1 MGKLYLLRTLFCGGV
16 FLMLYVVTQVNQALG
31 EDNLLKYDC
40 DTWDHG
46 FMVINLSQKK
56 VYFLDEV
63 TIFTDT
69 PPDRSEF
76 YASSE
81 DDDYSVRLWLKDFDP
96 YLENPASSFS
106 FTWSAD
112 VMNGSEEL
120 IGNNYTEGFCTR
132 VSHH

>member
-76 YASSE
+76 YASS
-81 DDDYSVRLWLKDFDP
+81 
-96 YLENPASSFS
+96 
-106 FTWSAD
+106 
-112 VMNGSEEL
+112 
-120 IGNNYTEGFCTR
+120 
-132 VSHH
+132 

>member
-1 MGKLYLLRTLFCGGV
+1 
-16 FLMLYVVTQVNQALG
+16 MLYVVTQVNQALG
-31 EDNLLKYDC
+31 EDHLLTYDC
-40 DTWDHG
+40 DIWDHG

-56 VYFLDEV
+56 VYFLEGV

-81 DDDYSVRLWLKDFDP
+81 DDDYSVRLWLKKFDP
-96 YLENPASSFS
+96 QLDNLASSFW
-106 FTWSAD
+106 FTWSEGVRND
-112 VMNGSEEL
+112 SGEL
-120 IGNNYTEGFCTR
+120 IGNHYTEGFCTR